1 MQHRLKDLLLTSF
14 APVTWGTTYLVVTQL
29 MPSGRPLLVGL
40 LRALPAGLLLMAVY
54 RKLPTGVWWWRA
66 AVLGLLNF
74 GLFFTL
80 LFLAAYRLP
89 GGVASTLGAVQP
101 LLSALFAWLLMRERP
116 RRLAMLVALAGA
128 IGVGMVVLGPSAR
141 LDGLGLLAGFGST
154 TCMALASVLI
164 RYWGRPVALP
174 IFTAWQLTAGGLL
187 LVPLTLIIEGPVP
200 SLSGN
205 NLLGGAYLTVVG
217 TAVAYMLWFRGV
229 ERLGT
234 TASFLLLLSPVMALA
249 LGALVLHQSLSPV
262 QMAGVLLVLTS
273 IYMGQRSGGPTPSAT
288 YPSLATGKS

>member
-1 MQHRLKDLLLTSF
+1 M
-14 APVTWGTTYLVVTQL
+14 V
-29 MPSGRPLLVGL
+29 
-40 LRALPAGLLLMAVY
+40 VY

-128 IGVGMVVLGPSAR
+128 VGVGMVVLGPSAR
-141 LDGLGLLAGFGST
+141 LDGVGLLAGFGSS
-154 TCMALASVLI
+154 TCMALATVLI

-174 IFTAWQLTAGGLL
+174 LFTAWQLTAGGLL
-187 LVPLTLIIEGPVP
+187 LVPLTLIIEGPAP
-200 SLSGN
+200 NLSGT
-205 NLLGGAYLTVVG
+205 NLLGTAYLTIIG

-249 LGALVLHQSLSPV
+249 LGALLLHQSLSPV
-262 QMAGVLLVLTS
+262 QMVGVLLVLGS
-273 IYMGQRSGGPTPSAT
+273 IYLGQRTGANPGAQRPLENRSLPT
-288 YPSLATGKS
+288 GNN